1 MNNKRTIFARII
13 TLVIS
18 LFIGLTVT
26 GVSYAYF
33 SNQVLGSNKQANG
46 TVNTGIWK
54 APQSSVSGIR
64 YSFNG
69 NSVATLGWN
78 ATKNSY
84 INGGSVALVY
94 GETYTNLSGNIFGY
108 KTVSETNVSLVIAN
122 TISGNANRN
131 VTLKMT
137 GLRKN
142 GNLVT
147 NATQTLST
155 YLSGTKQTLTFKL
168 NVPTTEEIY
177 GLRLQ
182 YLSDDYNYNWYYVSL
197 FSISVSYKYS
207 AVSSTNGSTSPSLA
221 FSNYVIKMPDKW
233 NTNDIQVGD
242 MIAFHNTLDGVFLT
256 EFETSS
262 NATISAARTKYNE
275 IRQLFASTY
284 PL

>member
-1 MNNKRTIFARII
+1 MNKKWKYLSRVI

-26 GVSYAYF
+26 SVSYAFF
-33 SNQVLGSNKQANG
+33 SNQVFGSNKQTTG
-46 TVNTGIWK
+46 TVQTGTWQ

-78 ATKNSY
+78 AAKNSY

-94 GETYTNLSGNIFGY
+94 GETYTNLGGNIYGY
-108 KTVSETNVSLVIAN
+108 KTVSETRVSVVIAN
-122 TISGNANRN
+122 TVSGNADRH

-142 GNLVT
+142 GNVVT
-147 NATQTLST
+147 NANETLST
-155 YLSGTKQTLTFKL
+155 YLTSAKQTLTFKL
-168 NVPTTEEIY
+168 NVPAAEEIY

-182 YLSDDYNYNWYYVSL
+182 YLSDDYNYNWYYISL
-197 FSISVSYKYS
+197 FSISVSFIYS
-207 AVSSTNGSTSPSLA
+207 PVSSTNGSTSPSLA
-221 FSNYVIKMPDKW
+221 FSNYVLKMPDKW
-233 NTNDIQVGD
+233 NTNPVQVGD
-242 MIAFHNTLDGVFLT
+242 MIAFHNTLDSTFLT

-262 NATISAARTKYNE
+262 NSTIGAARTKYNE
-275 IRQLFASTY
+275 IRQLYASTY